1 MKLLLSTLLAASA
14 AQAQPEYGWD
24 LAHPNVATV
33 AFGVGVKDNETLY
46 IPAMRNL
53 SPPTVYRSDDQ
64 SATFQECKLNGF
76 SLMVMG
82 MAIEPGT
89 DNVVFGG
96 MGGNPQYSNNGEVF
110 DPITVSGGRLM
121 FAQSV
126 EYGAGLFGIAG
137 DYTNFPNSSAGFA
150 VSTDHGKSFEAKLI
164 PRDLS
169 VDYTPRYSAIA
180 SADTY
185 FVTYAAWP
193 CKAETSLMEGVDL
206 VRGSGGAASVAF
218 RTAAETKA
226 ACGDRKAGYVGD
238 VVRTT
243 DGGATWENV
252 FRKDGL
258 YFNGIHCGSA
268 TTCMVT
274 AHGEQGLNNGYVYKT
289 SDAGATWE
297 AVIGPENLGFFQVR
311 MLSADEAWVASGRT
325 DSLDNFFTRFW
336 HTLDGGATWTT
347 EDVQGAYASELG
359 FAADGTVGFATAFTP
374 SNQAHLLGFGVSV
387 CPKGDHVA
395 CFDGCSRV
403 LAPWSRQQCEANCDA
418 KCEHS

>member
-1 MKLLLSTLLAASA
+1 MQLRPALLLSTAVAAA
-14 AQAQPEYGWD
+14 AQPLGWD

-33 AFGVGVKDNETLY
+33 AFGVGVKNNETVY

-64 SATFQECKLNGF
+64 SATFNELTLNGF

-82 MAIEPGT
+82 MAVEPES

-96 MGGNPQYSNNGEVF
+96 LGGNPQYSNDGQVF
-110 DPITVSGGRLM
+110 DPITVRGGRLM

-137 DYTNFPNSSAGFA
+137 DYLNFPNSSAGFA
-150 VSTDHGKSFEAKLI
+150 ISKDHGKSFDAKLI
-164 PRDLS
+164 PRQLS

-180 SADTY
+180 SEDTY
-185 FVTYAAWP
+185 FVTYASWP
-193 CKAETSLMEGVDL
+193 CKSETSLMEGIDL
-206 VRGSGGAASVAF
+206 VRGPGGAASVEF

-226 ACGDRKAGYVGD
+226 ACGDRKVDYVGD

-243 DGGATWENV
+243 DGGQSWENV
-252 FRKDGL
+252 FRKEGI
-258 YFNGIHCGSA
+258 YFNGIHCGSS

-274 AHGEQGLNNGYVYKT
+274 AHGTQGLSNGYVYKT
-289 SDAGATWE
+289 TDAGATWD
-297 AVIGPENLGFFQVR
+297 AVIGPEALGFFQVR
-311 MLSADEAWVASGRT
+311 MLSENEAWVASGRT
-325 DSLDNFFTRFW
+325 DSIDNFFTRFW

-359 FAADGTVGFATAFTP
+359 FSKDGTVGFATAFTP
-374 SNQAHLLGFGVSV
+374 TNQAHLLGFGVSV
-387 CPKGDHVA
+387 CPKGNLVE
-395 CFDGCSRV
+395 CLDGCSDV
-403 LAPWSRQQCEANCDA
+403 LLPSSRKQCEANCDA
-418 KCEHS
+418 KCEH